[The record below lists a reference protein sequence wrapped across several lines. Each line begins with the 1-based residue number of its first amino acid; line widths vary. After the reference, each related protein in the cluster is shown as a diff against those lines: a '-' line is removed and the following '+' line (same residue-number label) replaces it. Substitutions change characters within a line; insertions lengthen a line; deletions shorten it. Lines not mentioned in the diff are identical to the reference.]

1 MFELVF
7 ALYTESINILNEGS
21 VTKTLKLKYK
31 AKSFDINETLNEIY
45 IGSVVNFYKLGWTNL
60 RL

>member
-1 MFELVF
+1 
-7 ALYTESINILNEGS
+7 LYTESINILNEGS